1 MAGHSKWA
9 NTRHRKAAQDA
20 KRGKIFTKIIRELV
34 TAAKLGGGDPD
45 ANPRLRAA
53 IDKALSNN
61 MTRDTLNRAIARGVG
76 GDDDA
81 NMETIIYEGYGPG
94 GTAIMIECLS
104 DNRNRT
110 VAEVRHA
117 FS

>member
-53 IDKALSNN
+53 VDKALSNN
-61 MTRDTLNRAIARGVG
+61 MTRDTLSAQLHVVWAVMMMQTWKPSSTKVTVLAARQ
-76 GDDDA
+76 
-81 NMETIIYEGYGPG
+81 
-94 GTAIMIECLS
+94 S
-104 DNRNRT
+104 
-110 VAEVRHA
+110 
-117 FS
+117 